1 MRAFGGTI
9 RVHGIDTSN
18 PRGEVGMEQVKR
30 TGHVVNTETGKHEFF
45 TTAEEFDA
53 FVATQHYE

>member
-30 TGHVVNTETGKHEFF
+30 TGHVVNTETGMLD
-45 TTAEEFDA
+45 DA
-53 FVATQHYE
+53 KVSMDKKI